1 MTAWRCCARP
11 SLRDANA
18 IRRTTHLLLSSRV
31 DFRRGRNATRRL
43 PFALRS
49 FDRAMLPALDTH
61 KWLCL
66 YRLARHLWPDAPRH
80 TVQVLRYWLGLHE
93 LHRGLP
99 PHRALAD
106 VLVAAEIF
114 RRALAAA
121 PVPKT
126 LDALDSF
133 IASPIRVP
141 RMPFGVHYG
150 KPIAEVP
157 DDYIAWALR
166 NIDDMDPDLRWTLK
180 NKTPGR

>member
-1 MTAWRCCARP
+1 
-11 SLRDANA
+11 
-18 IRRTTHLLLSSRV
+18 
-31 DFRRGRNATRRL
+31 
-43 PFALRS
+43 
-49 FDRAMLPALDTH
+49 MLPALDTH